1 MTNQKNAIYYMKK
14 IKLALLL
21 LALCPLLTNCNS
33 SKKGAAYS
41 KVEKKISYTKD
52 IKPIIDNSCT
62 PCHIPPQGKKEPL
75 ENYVHVKEHIAS
87 IIERVKLPQEDR
99 KFMPPRNKKPPL
111 NDSLVAVL
119 VKWQQQQMP
128 E

>member
-1 MTNQKNAIYYMKK
+1 MKK
-14 IKLALLL
+14 IKFALLMLPFALLL
-21 LALCPLLTNCNS
+21 MNCNS
-33 SKKGAAYS
+33 TKKGTEYTAI
-41 KVEKKISYTKD
+41 KKKLSYNKD
-52 IKPIIDNSCT
+52 IKPIIETSCT

-75 ENYVHVKEHIAS
+75 ENYIHVKENIGS

-99 KFMPPRNKKPPL
+99 KFMPPRNKKPAL

-119 VKWQQQQMP
+119 VRWEQQNMP